1 MIFPNMPD
9 ITPLRPEQT
18 AEAKR
23 VIYTVAHELFHDR
36 DTLEEAIAYY
46 EVNWPLRDIDDFQQD
61 YVENGGTFLVTIESG
76 RIIGAGALRRL
87 EDKIGE
93 IKRLWLLPEVQGQ
106 GLGYRMMMQLLAVAR
121 EKGYTKVRLQT
132 NPAYQQRAFAFY
144 QRLGFYEIPR
154 YGNDPDDV
162 GMELVLESFR

>member
-1 MIFPNMPD
+1 
-9 ITPLRPEQT
+9 
-18 AEAKR
+18 
-23 VIYTVAHELFHDR
+23 
-36 DTLEEAIAYY
+36 
-46 EVNWPLRDIDDFQQD
+46 
-61 YVENGGTFLVTIESG
+61 
-76 RIIGAGALRRL
+76 
-87 EDKIGE
+87 
-93 IKRLWLLPEVQGQ
+93 
-106 GLGYRMMMQLLAVAR
+106 MQLLAVAR